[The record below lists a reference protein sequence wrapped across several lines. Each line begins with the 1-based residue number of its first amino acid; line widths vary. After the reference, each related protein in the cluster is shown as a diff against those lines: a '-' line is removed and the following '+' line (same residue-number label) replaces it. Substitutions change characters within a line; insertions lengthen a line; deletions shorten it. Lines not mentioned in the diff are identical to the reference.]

1 MAAERAL
8 KADLLD
14 NMEDEDFPFLIPAVY
29 PKRTLRDVS
38 VVSRILGEL
47 YKQADYNEDS
57 IIEFCTRLTQIIKLA
72 NGPGTDGAGEGGK
85 HHPDIFNGQCAYLG
99 TQPSLTSGC
108 KLAQIHP
115 KLSRFLDLITNT
127 IIAFFSRVASIQPA
141 LLRNDVFSQKCL
153 APFATLIKAL
163 YYFASSKIA
172 IPFCY
177 RLLTFKRDINIIF
190 GAPPGADKFDKMTYA
205 TKSALPT
212 DTISDYDILIET
224 ANRRAYTCGRG
235 IVQIGCKK
243 VAGRQV
249 VAIHKSVSEDDD
261 SEDQMSLLDQL
272 VCGGARRTR
281 RGRKQRKTRRARTLR
296 R

>member
-8 KADLLD
+8 KANLFNL
-14 NMEDEDFPFLIPAVY
+14 EEEDFLFLVPVVGSRPALT
-29 PKRTLRDVS
+29 KS
-38 VVSRILGEL
+38 SRFIDILGKL
-47 YKQADYNEDS
+47 YEQADYNEDS
-57 IIEFCTRLTQIIKLA
+57 IIEFCTSLTQIIKFA
-72 NGPGTDGAGEGGK
+72 YGPGTSTSAGFNPEIFDGK
-85 HHPDIFNGQCAYLG
+85 CAYLG
-99 TQPSLTSGC
+99 TTPSSSSGC
-108 KLAQIHP
+108 KLSDVNP

-141 LLRNDVFSQKCL
+141 LLRNDVFSQKCI
-153 APFATLIKAL
+153 APFATLIKSL
-163 YYFASSKIA
+163 YYFAGGKIA

-224 ANRRAYTCGRG
+224 ADRRAYTCGRG

-261 SEDQMSLLDQL
+261 SEDQMSLLDHQF
-272 VCGGARRTR
+272 CGGARRTR
-281 RGRKQRKTRRARTLR
+281 RGRKQRKTRRARSLR